1 MFLLILSRRFNVYKR
16 RITIYDTS
24 QRYTSLINL
33 NTLHNLK
40 GSFRLMSNNVF
51 ASRLNLP
58 LSDKSIRKYLD
69 YLSDTYQSDRWKDN
83 NFVKMID
90 IRSVAGI
97 LEDRINIKENVKY
110 LEDLGK

>member
-1 MFLLILSRRFNVYKR
+1 
-16 RITIYDTS
+16 
-24 QRYTSLINL
+24 
-33 NTLHNLK
+33 
-40 GSFRLMSNNVF
+40 MSNNVF